1 MAQHDPEPIGADRGE
16 SLSVLSLV
24 EESVH
29 PSTGGTETGSTLLS
43 EFRTVVYPCASSEVH
58 VNERVCR

>member
-43 EFRTVVYPCASSEVH
+43 EFRTVVYPCVFGSAR
-58 VNERVCR
+58 ERTSL